1 MSQPIIA
8 TIAYGLLACFGGIWG
23 YIKAN
28 SKPSLIS
35 GCISGALL
43 LISALMQFQGMIVG
57 LIIARVVTILLVCV
71 FTVRL
76 IKTKKAMP
84 GVLMLTTGVLTLIV
98 LFVE

>member
-23 YIKAN
+23 YTKAN

-43 LISALMQFQGMIVG
+43 LISAFMQLQGMMAG
-57 LIIARVVTILLVCV
+57 LIIARVVTILLICV
-71 FTVRL
+71 FTLRL
-76 IKTKKAMP
+76 IKTRKAMP
-84 GVLMLTTGVLTLIV
+84 GALMLTTGVITLIILLV
-98 LFVE
+98 